1 MYVLNYMEVFYKFV
15 FKERWLLI
23 RILLLIILK
32 YCVLLNNYN
41 SENEKVEK
49 YLIDLGI
56 YNVMEK
62 VKLVRVKYLEKEN

>member
-15 FKERWLLI
+15 FKEWWLLI
-23 RILLLIILK
+23 RIFLLIILK

-56 YNVMEK
+56 YNAMEK

>member
-23 RILLLIILK
+23 RIFLLIILK

-62 VKLVRVKYLEKEN
+62 VKLVWVKYLEKEN

>member
-15 FKERWLLI
+15 FKEWWLLI
-23 RILLLIILK
+23 RIFLLIILK

-62 VKLVRVKYLEKEN
+62 VKLVWVKYLEKEN

>member
-1 MYVLNYMEVFYKFV
+1 MEVFYKFV